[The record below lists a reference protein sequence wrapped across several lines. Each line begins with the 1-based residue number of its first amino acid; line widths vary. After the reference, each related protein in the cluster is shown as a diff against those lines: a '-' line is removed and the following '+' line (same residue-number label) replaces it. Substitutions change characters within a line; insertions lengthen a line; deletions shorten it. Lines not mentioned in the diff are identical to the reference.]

1 MYGENPSISEYLQYV
16 SRKFELFQNF
26 QTFQISFNFLK
37 STVMNMCPSMPFEYI
52 SLCFV

>member
-1 MYGENPSISEYLQYV
+1 MYGENPSISEYLQFV

-26 QTFQISFNFLK
+26 QTFQISFNFFK
-37 STVMNMCPSMPFEYI
+37 STVMNVYPSMPFEYI